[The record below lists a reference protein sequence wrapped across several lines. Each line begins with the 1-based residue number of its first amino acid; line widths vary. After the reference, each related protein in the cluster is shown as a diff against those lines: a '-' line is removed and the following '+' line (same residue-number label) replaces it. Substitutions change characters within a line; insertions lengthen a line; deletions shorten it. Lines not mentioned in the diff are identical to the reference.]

1 MYKFL
6 TTNKLFILFIIIL
19 FLIVGCCAVSL
30 SLSLFVVGETVLL
43 IMLSS
48 CCRNKVKLLLLP
60 LFFLN
65 IFQII
70 SIVETGQYI
79 EPLMWLNVN
88 HYDSIDVSNYI
99 VSGMIMVLMLL
110 AYFTIKVSVRFKPCL
125 FFVFFIVCE
134 LLGAKFFPIYENIRS
149 MKKAY
154 VQYSYRPK
162 YNDGS
167 EFFRKEVVENDSEW
181 TSTDTYRNNVI
192 LIFAEGTSLKV
203 ISEKVTP
210 NIYNISKKAI
220 SFSNY
225 YNHTAATY
233 RGIRGSLI
241 SGFQLRGGGYSENG
255 SGIDQFV
262 RRNGEGAF
270 STESLVS
277 ILNDQGYKTFFLSP
291 HEDGIDF
298 NEFIKSI
305 GFSEVFGSGTDETL
319 SDRVLYK
326 NLSEMLSKIEKSKL
340 NQPFFIATYVE
351 GTHLGQDSPDKKY
364 GTGDNEYLNKFYNQD
379 FWFGKFL
386 EKFEESPL
394 SDNTI
399 LVFTTDHASFP
410 VPKFMR
416 TFETKSR
423 YFFDEIPLIIYKKNF
438 KRQILDA
445 KRLTSLA
452 LTPTILDILGIRDV
466 SNHFLG
472 HSLFEKCE
480 RENYEF
486 MHIGGFNGYE
496 VEKDRSFRPVNF
508 YKECLKIKRFYDYA
522 G

>member
-1 MYKFL
+1 
-6 TTNKLFILFIIIL
+6 
-19 FLIVGCCAVSL
+19 
-30 SLSLFVVGETVLL
+30 
-43 IMLSS
+43 
-48 CCRNKVKLLLLP
+48 
-60 LFFLN
+60 
-65 IFQII
+65 
-70 SIVETGQYI
+70 
-79 EPLMWLNVN
+79 
-88 HYDSIDVSNYI
+88 
-99 VSGMIMVLMLL
+99 
-110 AYFTIKVSVRFKPCL
+110 
-125 FFVFFIVCE
+125 
-134 LLGAKFFPIYENIRS
+134 
-149 MKKAY
+149 
-154 VQYSYRPK
+154 
-162 YNDGS
+162 
-167 EFFRKEVVENDSEW
+167 
-181 TSTDTYRNNVI
+181 
-192 LIFAEGTSLKV
+192 
-203 ISEKVTP
+203 
-210 NIYNISKKAI
+210 
-220 SFSNY
+220 
-225 YNHTAATY
+225 
-233 RGIRGSLI
+233 
-241 SGFQLRGGGYSENG
+241 
-255 SGIDQFV
+255 
-262 RRNGEGAF
+262 
-270 STESLVS
+270 
-277 ILNDQGYKTFFLSP
+277 
-291 HEDGIDF
+291 
-298 NEFIKSI
+298 
-305 GFSEVFGSGTDETL
+305 
-319 SDRVLYK
+319 
-326 NLSEMLSKIEKSKL
+326 MLSKIEKSKL

-416 TFETKSR
+416 TFETESR